1 LINSKANNPIVKQSF
16 DEKLFGLLVASVKD
30 YAIFMIDPNG
40 YILSWNKGAE
50 HIKGYTEAEIIGK
63 HISVFYTSD
72 DNRKNE
78 PEKNLTA
85 ALKNGEHESEG
96 WRLRKDGGMFWA
108 DVIFT
113 PIYNDGQHIGFAK
126 VTRDITERKSQED
139 KKKAINIS
147 LEKRVKE
154 NTEQIIANELKFR
167 GLIENSY
174 DGICL
179 FDKEMNIFYRSK
191 SAERING
198 WTNAE
203 MVQYRITDLP
213 HPDDKN
219 ILANRLEQTL
229 NKPGVPIFATF
240 RTKHKNGHYI
250 WIECVF
256 TNMLGDENIN
266 AIVSNFRD
274 ITQRRLADELLS
286 RSNKELFAYK
296 YALDEAAIVAL
307 TDQRGTIKHVNHNF
321 CKISQYNE
329 SELVGQDHRIVNSSY
344 HDKAF
349 IANLWKTIAK
359 GQVWKGEMK
368 NKAKDGTFYWVDTT
382 IVPFLNEHGKPYQYI
397 AIRSDIT
404 DRKNSELEIRSKTA
418 QIESILESITDGFVA
433 FDSNLCYTYANKKI
447 GEMLGYDPKTLIGK
461 YVWDLFPDAVG
472 SETYKAF
479 NKALAGQQYICH
491 EDYYEPLDLWQENHI
506 YPSANGL
513 SVFIS
518 DISDRKKAELEIM
531 LLNESLER
539 KVIERTHQLEV
550 ANKDLESFSYSVS
563 HDLRTPLRAVN
574 GYAIMLKEDFGGKL
588 GADGDRLLDTI
599 INNARLMGQ
608 LIDDLLTFSRLG
620 RKEVASTVID
630 MGAMAEACVRELLIR
645 ETKTYQITIN
655 ALPTCEG
662 DSAMLRQVWMNLIGN
677 AIKYSSKKNAPEIEI
692 GCIDKN
698 ELTYYI
704 KDNGDGFDMQ
714 YANKLFGVFQRLH
727 RMDEFEGTG
736 VGLALVKRIV
746 DKHDGKIW
754 AEAKSG
760 EGATFYFTLNNLT
773 KTDDHEQSRS

>member
-1 LINSKANNPIVKQSF
+1 MINYKENKIVVKQSF

-72 DNRKNE
+72 DNKENE
-78 PEKNLTA
+78 PEKNLAA
-85 ALKNGEHESEG
+85 ALKNGTHESEG
-96 WRLRKDGGMFWA
+96 WRLRKDSTLFWA
-108 DVIFT
+108 DVVFT
-113 PIYNDGQHIGFAK
+113 PLYHNGQHIGFAK
-126 VTRDITERKSQED
+126 VTRDITGRKNKEDERAAATIE
-139 KKKAINIS
+139 

-154 NTEQIIANELKFR
+154 NTEQIISNELRFR

-179 FDKEMNIFYRSK
+179 FDKDLNVFYRSK

-198 WTNAE
+198 WSNAE
-203 MVQYRITDLP
+203 RVNFKISDLP
-213 HPDDKN
+213 HHDDR
-219 ILANRLEQTL
+219 IVLANRLEQAL
-229 NKPGVPIFATF
+229 NKPGIPIFATF
-240 RTKHKNGHYI
+240 RTKHKKGHYI
-250 WIECVF
+250 WLECMF
-256 TNMLGDENIN
+256 TNMLDDENIN

-274 ITQRRLADELLS
+274 ITQKKLAEELLS

-307 TDQRGTIKHVNHNF
+307 TDQRGIIKHVNRNF

-329 SELVGQDHRIVNSSY
+329 SELIGQDHRIVNSSY

-349 IANLWKTIAK
+349 IGNLWKTIAK
-359 GQVWKGEMK
+359 GQIWKGEMK

-404 DRKNSELEIRSKTA
+404 ERKNSEIEIRSKTA

-433 FDSNLCYTYANKKI
+433 FDKNLCYTYANKKI
-447 GEMLGYDPKTLIGK
+447 GEMLACDPRSLLGK

-479 NKALAGQQYICH
+479 NKALKEQQYICH
-491 EDYYEPLDLWQENHI
+491 EDYYAPLDLWQENHI
-506 YPSANGL
+506 YPSVNGL
-513 SVFIS
+513 SVFIR
-518 DISDRKKAELEIM
+518 DVSDRKKAELEIKA
-531 LLNESLER
+531 LNDNLEK
-539 KVIERTHQLEV
+539 KVIERTRQLEV

-574 GYAIMLKEDFGGKL
+574 GYAVMLKEDFEGKL

-620 RKEVASTVID
+620 RKETVFSTINMSV
-630 MGAMAEACVRELLIR
+630 MAKACVRELLIS
-645 ETKTYQITIN
+645 ETKPYQIKIN
-655 ALPTCEG
+655 TLPTCKG
-662 DSAMLRQVWMNLIGN
+662 DTTMLRQVWINLIGN
-677 AIKYSSKKNAPEIEI
+677 AIKYSSKKDAPEIEI
-692 GCIDKN
+692 GYIDN
-698 ELTYYI
+698 LEPTYYI

-714 YANKLFGVFQRLH
+714 YADKLFGVFQRIH

-746 DKHDGKIW
+746 DKHGGKIW
-754 AEAKSG
+754 ADAKPG
-760 EGATFYFTLNNLT
+760 QGATFYFTLKCN
-773 KTDDHEQSRS
+773 